1 MNTDFALMTLSDMLW
16 TAMVVCAPVLG
27 LTLIVGLL
35 ISIFQVVTQLQEMS
49 LAFIPKLLVAALAL
63 IAFGGWMLSR
73 IVGFAQK
80 LIANIPQY
88 F

>member
-1 MNTDFALMTLSDMLW
+1 MSTDFALMTLSDMLW

-27 LTLIVGLL
+27 VTLAVGLL

-49 LAFIPKLLVAALAL
+49 LAFIPKLLVAGLTL
-63 IAFGGWMLSR
+63 IAFGGWMLLRLVTFS
-73 IVGFAQK
+73 K
-80 LIANIPQY
+80 TLIANIPNY